1 MTKYLEV
8 KRLHKVNGDN
18 AAFWDPTVWVAEEE
32 PKLDPQE
39 VLRKS
44 SELLTGMKEKPVVK
58 LTVGDLSV
66 VSKKEKERKQAWSE
80 KRVNREDG
88 LTVGDLS
95 VVPKTGSLQELFVGK
110 VTRSSTSP
118 SQERLMAMQRKQ
130 RKKAEDVFEFKQ
142 CVFKNALEDETRKKD
157 ARRVLDDRVEAASA
171 KLVAEHHSWV

>member
-1 MTKYLEV
+1 MQGKHPDPQEYPL
-8 KRLHKVNGDN
+8 LG
-18 AAFWDPTVWVAEEE
+18 DPTVWVAEEE
-32 PKLDPQE
+32 PKLDPLE

-66 VSKKEKERKQAWSE
+66 VSKKEKEQKQAWSE

-130 RKKAEDVFEFKQ
+130 RKKAEDVFDIKQ
-142 CVFKNALEDETRKKD
+142 CISENIKRDKAREINVRRDLD
-157 ARRVLDDRVEAASA
+157 AGYAVASA
-171 KLVAEHHSWV
+171 KLAAEHHSWV